1 MTNVYVQQYF
11 MFITNDIYLAYLI
24 LLFCIQIKIMTILT
38 EN

>member
-1 MTNVYVQQYF
+1 MSDVHVQQYF
-11 MFITNDIYLAYLI
+11 MFITNDIYLACLI